1 MSLINT
7 ISLPITNTNQ
17 ELTQIS
23 FDGTYA
29 WTVAHIGSY
38 LYQIPL
44 SNPQSFNS
52 IDLAP
57 LLGANN
63 SAEGVASDG
72 TNVWITCLTDQPQII
87 RCSCSNTLDIV
98 NIPLSGIS
106 SSYLIRTV
114 CVDSTNVWFTIT
126 TYSSITSYVGYFPQ
140 NTTSSPITPTLITIT
155 SPSFSDYFLGGISSD
170 DTYVW
175 VANSEQTDKSSCN
188 ELFQIDI
195 SSQTQ
200 INTITVGNGP
210 TGVSSD
216 GTYVWVSN
224 YDDLTVSQI
233 QCNNTSIINT
243 INVTGAPY
251 GISSNGTYVIVACST
266 NNNNNITILNAQNG
280 SLVNRI
286 NTSQQPYYVS
296 CKENYAWVNAGKN
309 TVYELS
315 LTSYTTPNIY
325 TYNGISVI
333 PPTGSIIAF
342 LGTVDP
348 NGWVI
353 MDGLPR
359 VNTGQYNNLLLM
371 NIGTGTAW
379 ISGAGVPYT
388 PPDYQGAFLR
398 GIGGTSPYIGPSL
411 INNSQTDQTALLNH
425 NHVINISDPGHAHQQ
440 NRVGAD
446 NYPCGNGG
454 ATTAGLGDPNNPSLF
469 TYTYVSTTGITASS
483 NDASI
488 VQETRPYNYG
498 VNWILKL

>member
-29 WTVAHIGSY
+29 WTVTHIGSY

-44 SNPQSFNS
+44 SNPQLFNS

-98 NIPLSGIS
+98 SIPLSGIS

-114 CVDSTNVWFTIT
+114 CVDSTNVWFTIST
-126 TYSSITSYVGYFPQ
+126 VSSFTSYVGYFPQ
-140 NTTSSPITPTLITIT
+140 NTTSSPIIPTLIAVT
-155 SPSFSDYFLGGISSD
+155 SPSISDYFLGGISSD

-175 VANSEQTDKSSCN
+175 VTNVEDTSGNFNN

-195 SSQTQ
+195 ASQTQ

-233 QCNNTSIINT
+233 QCNDTSIINT

-251 GISSNGTYVIVACST
+251 GISSNGTDVIVACST
-266 NNNNNITILNAQNG
+266 NNNITILNAQNG
-280 SLVNRI
+280 SLVNII
-286 NTSQQPYYVS
+286 NVSNDALYVS
-296 CKENYAWVNAGKN
+296 CKGNYAWVNAGNN

-379 ISGAGVPYT
+379 ISGAGVSYI
-388 PPDYQGAFLR
+388 PPNYNGAFLR

-411 INNSQTDQTALLNH
+411 INNSQTDATISLG
-425 NHVINISDPGHAHQQ
+425 VTSTINW
-440 NRVGAD
+440 V
-446 NYPCGNGG
+446 Y
-454 ATTAGLGDPNNPSLF
+454 ATQ
-469 TYTYVSTTGITASS
+469 TGIAREFFTPTNSGTDPTATVSGTAQGTGS
-483 NDASI
+483 E
-488 VQETRPYNYG
+488 VRPYNYG